1 MFFVKWVSKIS
12 TYSSHNSKI
21 KIKIKYWCNSH
32 VYLKNPE
39 HFLNCAYLKWLCP
52 PPCEKENT
60 ENKTGGIFLAL
71 KEQPSAACMHQLLA
85 ALMPA
90 EHAFINYSRSRI
102 CSANGV
108 HMLFFCL
115 CHYSVSIDVYV
126 WISQLLKKYCWYN
139 LWYYTFIIKHCC
151 VLSTYIILF
160 SYADKMSLV

>member
-1 MFFVKWVSKIS
+1 MQFPCLFKESWALSKLCIFKMTVPTS
-12 TYSSHNSKI
+12 MWKR
-21 KIKIKYWCNSH
+21 KYRKQNRW
-32 VYLKNPE
+32 Y
-39 HFLNCAYLKWLCP
+39 FL
-52 PPCEKENT
+52 T
-60 ENKTGGIFLAL
+60 L

-90 EHAFINYSRSRI
+90 EHAFIKYSRSRI